1 MRTDDAVADSATE
14 IAIVA
19 VVLVAD
25 GVFYFVE
32 EEEGNYFEAAVAEA
46 SELVHRSAP
55 CSRMM
60 GSVETE
66 THLDSTVPVGRMY

>member
-1 MRTDDAVADSATE
+1 MADSATE

-19 VVLVAD
+19 AVVLVAD
-25 GVFYFVE
+25 GVFYLVE
-32 EEEGNYFEAAVAEA
+32 EEEENYFESAVEA

-60 GSVETE
+60 GSVET
-66 THLDSTVPVGRMY
+66 TARLDSTVPAGRMY